1 MTAETAPITDPA
13 FFARLD
19 NLELRARG
27 IVEGFMQG
35 LHRSPFVGFSV
46 EFASHREYVQG
57 DDLRHV
63 NWKLFAR
70 QNRLYVKQFDAETNM
85 NLYLLLDV
93 SGSMECRNVGVSKR
107 EYGAALAAAL
117 SHLALR
123 QHDAVGL
130 ILLADEVLVH
140 LPPRARPHQLQEIL
154 RIIAATKPRR
164 TSSTARA
171 FQQAAELCKHRGIVV
186 ILSDL
191 FDELDSLMQAI
202 DRLRFSRHE
211 VILFHLWDPWERDL
225 PLEGHYRFHDLET
238 GETLLTQAESVRAA
252 YRKAVNEWRTV
263 LERECRN
270 RSVDRV
276 ELTTDEPLDKALL
289 DYLVRRAKTL

>member
-1 MTAETAPITDPA
+1 MFDPRQLSDPV
-13 FFARLD
+13 FFSRLD

-46 EFASHREYVQG
+46 EFASHREYAQG

-70 QNRLYVKQFDAETNM
+70 QHRLYVKQFDAETNM

-93 SGSMECRNVGVSKR
+93 SGSMECKSLGVSKL

-117 SHLALR
+117 THLALK

-130 ILLADEVLVH
+130 VLLADEVLAH

-154 RIIAATKPRR
+154 RLISNTKPRK

-191 FDELDSLMQAI
+191 FDDLEALMQGI
-202 DRLRFSRHE
+202 DRMRYSRHE
-211 VILFHLWDPWERDL
+211 VIVFHLWDPWERDL

-238 GETLLTQAESVRAA
+238 GEELLTQAESVRDA
-252 YRKAVNEWRTV
+252 YRSAVDEWRKALDV
-263 LERECRN
+263 ECRN

-276 ELTTDEPLDKALL
+276 ELKTNEPLDRALL

>member
-1 MTAETAPITDPA
+1 MSPATQLTDPA
-13 FFARLD
+13 FFSRLD

-85 NLYLLLDV
+85 NLYLLLDA
-93 SGSMECRNVGVSKR
+93 SGSMECKSLGVSKR
-107 EYGAALAAAL
+107 EYGSALAAAL
-117 SHLALR
+117 AHLALK

-130 ILLADEVLVH
+130 VLLADEVIAH
-140 LPPRARPHQLQEIL
+140 LPPRARPHQLHDIL
-154 RIIAATKPRR
+154 RLISTTKARK

-171 FQQAAELCKHRGIVV
+171 FLQAAELCKHRGIVV

-191 FDELDSLMQAI
+191 FDDLDALMQGI

-211 VILFHLWDPWERDL
+211 VLVFHLWDPWERDL
-225 PLEGHYRFHDLET
+225 PLEGHYRFRDLET
-238 GETLLTQAESVRAA
+238 GEMLLTQAESVRGE
-252 YRKAVNEWRTV
+252 YQRAVDQWREE
-263 LERECRN
+263 LEIECRN
-270 RSVDRV
+270 RAVDRV
-276 ELTTDEPLDKALL
+276 ELKTNEPLDQGLL

>member
-1 MTAETAPITDPA
+1 MAFDPREIA
-13 FFARLD
+13 DPVFFSRLD

-63 NWKLFAR
+63 NWKPFAR

-85 NLYLLLDV
+85 NLYLLLDI
-93 SGSMECRNVGVSKR
+93 SGSMECKSLGISKL

-117 SHLALR
+117 SHLALK

-130 ILLADEVLVH
+130 ILLANEVVAH

-154 RIIAATKPRR
+154 RIISATKPRK
-164 TSSTARA
+164 TASTARA
-171 FQQAAELCKHRGIVV
+171 FQQAAELCRHRGIVV
-186 ILSDL
+186 VLSDL
-191 FDELDSLMQAI
+191 FDDLDSFMKGVE
-202 DRLRFSRHE
+202 RLRFSQHE
-211 VILFHLWDPWERDL
+211 VIVFHLWDPWERDL

-238 GETLLTQAESVRAA
+238 GEVLLTQAESVRDA
-252 YRKAVNEWRTV
+252 YQGAVEAWRSE
-263 LERECRN
+263 LEVECRN
-270 RSVDRV
+270 RAVDRI
-276 ELTTDEPLDKALL
+276 ELSTNEPLDQALV
-289 DYLVRRAKTL
+289 DYLVRRAKAL

>member
-1 MTAETAPITDPA
+1 
-13 FFARLD
+13 
-19 NLELRARG
+19 
-27 IVEGFMQG
+27 MQG

-85 NLYLLLDV
+85 NLYLLLDI
-93 SGSMECRNVGVSKR
+93 SSSMECKSLGVSKL

-117 SHLALR
+117 THLALR

-130 ILLADEVLVH
+130 VLMADEVIAH
-140 LPPRARPHQLQEIL
+140 LPPRARPHQMHEIL
-154 RIIAATKPRR
+154 RVIATTQPRK
-164 TSSTARA
+164 TTSTARA

-186 ILSDL
+186 VLSDL
-191 FDELDSLMQAI
+191 FDDLHSFMKGVE
-202 DRLRFSRHE
+202 RLRFSQHE
-211 VILFHLWDPWERDL
+211 VIVFHLWDPWERDL

-238 GETLLTQAESVRAA
+238 GEVLLTQAESVRDA
-252 YRKAVNEWRTV
+252 YRTAVNQWRSE
-263 LERECRN
+263 LELQCRN
-270 RSVDRV
+270 RAVDRL
-276 ELTTDEPLDKALL
+276 ELKTSEPLDQALL
-289 DYLVRRAKTL
+289 DYLVRRAKSF

>member
-1 MTAETAPITDPA
+1 MFDPRQITDPV
-13 FFARLD
+13 FFSRLD

-27 IVEGFMQG
+27 IVEGFMHG

-46 EFASHREYVQG
+46 EFASHREYAQG

-93 SGSMECRNVGVSKR
+93 SGSMECRSLGVSKL

-117 SHLALR
+117 THLALK

-130 ILLADEVLVH
+130 VLLADEVLAH
-140 LPPRARPHQLQEIL
+140 LPPRSRPHQLQEIL
-154 RIIAATKPRR
+154 RVISGTKPRK

-191 FDELDSLMQAI
+191 FDDTDALMQGI
-202 DRLRFSRHE
+202 DRMRFSRHE
-211 VILFHLWDPWERDL
+211 VIVFHLWDPWERDL

-238 GETLLTQAESVRAA
+238 GEALVTQAESVREA
-252 YRKAVNEWRTV
+252 YRAAVEEWRKT
-263 LERECRN
+263 LEVECRN

-276 ELTTDEPLDKALL
+276 ELKTDEPLDRALL
-289 DYLVRRAKTL
+289 DYLVRRSKTL

>member
-1 MTAETAPITDPA
+1 MSVPLTDPA
-13 FFARLD
+13 FFSRLD

-93 SGSMECRNVGVSKR
+93 SGSMECRNAGVSKR
-107 EYGAALAAAL
+107 EYAASLAAAL

-154 RIIAATKPRR
+154 RVIATTKPRR
-164 TSSTARA
+164 TPSTARA

-191 FDELDSLMQAI
+191 FDELGSLMQAI

-238 GETLLTQAESVRAA
+238 GEALLTQAESVRAA
-252 YRKAVNEWRTV
+252 YRSEVNQWRGA
-263 LERECRN
+263 LDRECRN
-270 RSVDRV
+270 RAVDRV
-276 ELTTDEPLDKALL
+276 EMTTQEPLDKALL
-289 DYLVRRAKTL
+289 DYLVRRTKTL

>member
-1 MTAETAPITDPA
+1 MH
-13 FFARLD
+13 
-19 NLELRARG
+19 
-27 IVEGFMQG
+27 G

-46 EFASHREYVQG
+46 EFASHREYAQG

-93 SGSMECRNVGVSKR
+93 SSSMECRNTGISKR
-107 EYGAALAAAL
+107 EYAAALAAAL
-117 SHLALR
+117 GHLALR

-130 ILLADEVLVH
+130 ILLADELLVH
-140 LPPRARPHQLQEIL
+140 VPPRARPHQLQEIL
-154 RIIAATKPRR
+154 RVISTTKPRR
-164 TSSTARA
+164 TASTARA

-191 FDELDSLMQAI
+191 FDEIDSLMQAI

-238 GETLLTQAESVRAA
+238 GEVLSTQAESVRAA
-252 YRKAVNEWRTV
+252 YRSAVNEWRQQ

-270 RSVDRV
+270 RAVDRV
-276 ELTTDEPLDKALL
+276 ELTTEEPLDKALL
-289 DYLVRRAKTL
+289 DYLVRRAKTI

>member
-1 MTAETAPITDPA
+1 MFDPRQITDPA
-13 FFARLD
+13 FFSRLD

-93 SGSMECRNVGVSKR
+93 SGSMECKNLGISKR

-117 SHLALR
+117 THLALK

-130 ILLADEVLVH
+130 VLLADEVIAH

-154 RIIAATKPRR
+154 RVISTTKPRK
-164 TSSTARA
+164 TTSTARA

-186 ILSDL
+186 VLSDL
-191 FDELDSLMQAI
+191 FDDLDSLMQGI
-202 DRLRFSRHE
+202 DRMRFSQHE
-211 VILFHLWDPWERDL
+211 VIIFHLWDPWERDL

-238 GETLLTQAESVRAA
+238 GEMLLTQAESVRDA
-252 YRKAVNEWRTV
+252 YRSAVEEWRKE
-263 LERECRN
+263 LEIECRN
-270 RSVDRV
+270 RGVDRV
-276 ELTTDEPLDKALL
+276 ELKTNEPLDRALL

>member
-1 MTAETAPITDPA
+1 MLDPRQITDPA
-13 FFARLD
+13 FFSRLD

-27 IVEGFMQG
+27 IVEGFMHG

-46 EFASHREYVQG
+46 EFASHREDVQG

-70 QNRLYVKQFDAETNM
+70 QKRLYVKQFDAETNM

-93 SGSMECRNVGVSKR
+93 SSSMECKSLGISKL

-117 SHLALR
+117 THLALK

-130 ILLADEVLVH
+130 VLLADEVLVH

-154 RIIAATKPRR
+154 RVIATTKPRR
-164 TSSTARA
+164 TASTARA

-191 FDELDSLMQAI
+191 FDELGSLMQAI

-211 VILFHLWDPWERDL
+211 VILFH
-225 PLEGHYRFHDLET
+225 
-238 GETLLTQAESVRAA
+238 
-252 YRKAVNEWRTV
+252 
-263 LERECRN
+263 
-270 RSVDRV
+270 
-276 ELTTDEPLDKALL
+276 
-289 DYLVRRAKTL
+289 

>member
-1 MTAETAPITDPA
+1 MFDPRHITDPV
-13 FFARLD
+13 FFSRLD

-35 LHRSPFVGFSV
+35 FHRSPFVGFSV

-70 QNRLYVKQFDAETNM
+70 QRRLYVKQFDAETNM

-93 SGSMECRNVGVSKR
+93 SGSMECQSLGVSKLD
-107 EYGAALAAAL
+107 YGAALAAAL
-117 SHLALR
+117 THLALK

-130 ILLADEVLVH
+130 VLLADEVIAH

-154 RIIAATKPRR
+154 RVISTTKPRK

-186 ILSDL
+186 IISDL
-191 FDELDSLMQAI
+191 FDDLAALMQGI
-202 DRLRFSRHE
+202 DQLRFSRHE
-211 VILFHLWDPWERDL
+211 VIVFHLWDPWERDL

-238 GETLLTQAESVRAA
+238 GEVLLTQAESVRDA
-252 YRKAVNEWRTV
+252 YRSAVEQWRKE
-263 LERECRN
+263 LEIECRN
-270 RSVDRV
+270 RAVDRV
-276 ELTTDEPLDKALL
+276 ELQTNEPLDQALL

>member
-1 MTAETAPITDPA
+1 MTAETAPLTDPA
-13 FFARLD
+13 FFSRLD

-93 SGSMECRNVGVSKR
+93 SGSMECKNLGVSKR

-117 SHLALR
+117 THLALK
-123 QHDAVGL
+123 QHDAVAL
-130 ILLADEVLVH
+130 VLLADEVIAH

-154 RIIAATKPRR
+154 RVISTTRPRK
-164 TSSTARA
+164 TTSTARA

-186 ILSDL
+186 VLSDL
-191 FDELDSLMQAI
+191 FDDLGSLMQGI
-202 DRLRFSRHE
+202 DRMRFSQHE

-238 GETLLTQAESVRAA
+238 GDVLLTQAESVRDA
-252 YRKAVNEWRTV
+252 YRLAIEQWRKELDT
-263 LERECRN
+263 ECRN
-270 RSVDRV
+270 RGVDRV
-276 ELTTDEPLDKALL
+276 ELKTNEPLDRALL
-289 DYLVRRAKTL
+289 DYLVRRAKAL

>member
-1 MTAETAPITDPA
+1 MFDPRQISDPV
-13 FFARLD
+13 FFSRLD
-19 NLELRARG
+19 NLELRARS

-46 EFASHREYVQG
+46 EFASHREYAQG

-70 QNRLYVKQFDAETNM
+70 TNRLYVKQFDAETNM

-93 SGSMECRNVGVSKR
+93 SSSMQCRSLGISKL
-107 EYGAALAAAL
+107 EYGTALAAAL
-117 SHLALR
+117 THLALK

-130 ILLADEVLVH
+130 VLLADEVLAH

-154 RIIAATKPRR
+154 RVISTTKPRQ

-191 FDELDSLMQAI
+191 FDDLDALMQGI
-202 DRLRFSRHE
+202 DRIRFSRHE
-211 VILFHLWDPWERDL
+211 VIVFHLWDPWERDL
-225 PLEGHYRFHDLET
+225 PLEGHYRFRDLET
-238 GETLLTQAESVRAA
+238 GEVLLTQAESVRDA
-252 YRKAVNEWRTV
+252 YRSAVDEWREALDV
-263 LERECRN
+263 ECRN
-270 RSVDRV
+270 RGVDRV
-276 ELTTDEPLDKALL
+276 ELKTNEPLDRALL

>member
-1 MTAETAPITDPA
+1 MIDPRQICDPV
-13 FFARLD
+13 FFSRLD

-46 EFASHREYVQG
+46 EFASHREYAQG

-93 SGSMECRNVGVSKR
+93 SASMECKSLGVSKL

-117 SHLALR
+117 THLALK
-123 QHDAVGL
+123 QHDAVGV
-130 ILLADEVLVH
+130 ILLADEVLAH

-154 RIIAATKPRR
+154 RVISTTKPRR

-186 ILSDL
+186 VLSDL
-191 FDELDSLMQAI
+191 FDDTGALMQGI
-202 DRLRFSRHE
+202 DRMRFSRHE

-238 GETLLTQAESVRAA
+238 GEVLLTQAESIRDA
-252 YRKAVNEWRTV
+252 YRSEVEQWRQE
-263 LERECRN
+263 LEVECRN
-270 RSVDRV
+270 RAVDRV
-276 ELTTDEPLDKALL
+276 ELRTNEPLDRALL
-289 DYLVRRAKTL
+289 DYLVRRAKSM

>member
-1 MTAETAPITDPA
+1 MNSLLTDPT
-13 FFARLD
+13 FFSRLD
-19 NLELRARG
+19 NLELRAHG

-93 SGSMECRNVGVSKR
+93 SSSMECKNVGISKR
-107 EYGAALAAAL
+107 DYAATLAAAL
-117 SHLALR
+117 GHLALR

-130 ILLADEVLVH
+130 VLLADEVIAH
-140 LPPRARPHQLQEIL
+140 LPPRATPHQRQEIA
-154 RIIAATKPRR
+154 RVIATTKPRR

-191 FDELDSLMQAI
+191 FDELGSLMQAI
-202 DRLRFSRHE
+202 DRMRFSRHE
-211 VILFHLWDPWERDL
+211 VIVFHLWDPWERDL

-238 GETLLTQAESVRAA
+238 GEALVTQAESVRAA
-252 YRKAVNEWRTV
+252 YRSAVTEWRES
-263 LERECRN
+263 LERECRK
-270 RSVDRV
+270 RAVDRV
-276 ELTTDEPLDKALL
+276 ELTTAEPLDKALL
-289 DYLVRRAKTL
+289 DYLVRRAKSL